1 MVTSTRLRAAAGF
14 VAVPPLQAES
24 ISAQHHNFSR
34 IHQNHESTRSLFAQ
48 DIFRVLRALRDFLI
62 TRPLES
68 IEQPRGTRAASPPRP
83 SLPCSAPAHPAP
95 ARMPLR

>member
-34 IHQNHESTRSLFAQ
+34 RHEDHESTRSLFAQ

-62 TRPLES
+62 SRRLEV
-68 IEQPRGTRAASPPRP
+68 IEQLRGTRAASPRRRARA
-83 SLPCSAPAHPAP
+83 CSAPARPAP
-95 ARMPLR
+95 AGIPL